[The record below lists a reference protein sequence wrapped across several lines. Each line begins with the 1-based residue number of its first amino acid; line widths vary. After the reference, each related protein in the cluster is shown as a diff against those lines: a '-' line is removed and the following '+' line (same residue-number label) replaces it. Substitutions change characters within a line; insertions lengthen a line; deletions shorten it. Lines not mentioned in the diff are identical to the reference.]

1 MNTSD
6 ARTRQG
12 NFIFL
17 SSDAFYTQEKR
28 QRRKEKLAFLFFIY
42 SEIKYVYVLVSLHIR
57 KAKEEM
63 NNAIAK

>member
-1 MNTSD
+1 VTHVPGKAISYSYLP
-6 ARTRQG
+6 TL
-12 NFIFL
+12 FIHKKKGKE
-17 SSDAFYTQEKR
+17 EK
-28 QRRKEKLAFLFFIY
+28 KNLHSFFFIY